1 MFCFVFLFFSKIK
14 VPFETFNFV
23 SSELFANCF
32 SYLDQRGDGT
42 WAQLPAGIGPWESE
56 MTMNVDSFFSELFI

>member
-14 VPFETFNFV
+14 VPFETFI
-23 SSELFANCF
+23 SAELLENCF

-42 WAQLPAGIGPWESE
+42 WAHLAGVGPRESE
-56 MTMNVDSFFSELFI
+56 ITCEC